1 LLGLTL
7 TSFPIRNI
15 LFIIGSFLFGLPF
28 LPGLRDYNHF
38 RSHFSKCVDMH
49 PVPDELSLKIIADIE
64 EKIIEGLDL
73 GFDPQILKVLDD
85 MEADKREIEAIKEKI
100 SEATLIRLLGIAN
113 SVYYGRLRKGNISTF
128 GEAVLRLG
136 MEYTK
141 SLIISL
147 TLFNLTRDKEVEV
160 IAARGFATSVL
171 GGILAKNLGFNNEDV
186 KKIELAG
193 LFLEIGKIII
203 LLYQEKGQREG
214 EGKEFYE
221 LDETFLELYHSF
233 LALKIILKF
242 ELPEFLS
249 EMIDIS
255 FLTFKANSLSLSGI
269 VYLAYSLVVDSFR
282 KFNKLVMQSPM
293 PDKYGILTWSYGA
306 MVEEQFRAVGMGSYL
321 EIKEV
326 QTPHQKRFQEK
337 ESYQQSH
344 NNNDID

>member
-1 LLGLTL
+1 L
-7 TSFPIRNI
+7 TSFPIRHI
-15 LFIIGSFLFGLPF
+15 LFITGSFLFGFPF
-28 LPGLRDYNHF
+28 LPGLRDYHPF
-38 RSHFSKCVDMH
+38 RSHFSKGVDMN
-49 PVPDELSLKIIADIE
+49 PVPDESSLKIIADIE

-113 SVYYGRLRKGNISTF
+113 SVYYGKLRKGNISTF

-136 MEYTK
+136 MEHTK
-141 SLIISL
+141 IFIISH

-160 IAARGFATSVL
+160 IAARSFATSIL
-171 GGILAKNLGFNNEDV
+171 GGILAKNLGFSNEDV

-203 LLYQEKGQREG
+203 LLYQKKGQREG
-214 EGKEFYE
+214 KEKGFYE
-221 LDETFLELYHSF
+221 LDKTFLELYHSF

-255 FLTFKANSLSLSGI
+255 FLSFKANTFSLSGI
-269 VYLAYSLVVDSFR
+269 VYLAHCLVVDSFK
-282 KFNKLVMQSPM
+282 KFNKLVIQSPM
-293 PDKYGILTWSYGA
+293 PDKDGILTWSYGA

-326 QTPHQKRFQEK
+326 QTPLQKRFQEK
-337 ESYQQSH
+337 ESYQRSH